1 MIIFSF
7 KMVSFIMKLIWLY
20 YSTNFVY
27 FLINILR
34 FLSKIFKKNWLK
46 FVCNQKNIM
55 KYPNFPL
62 WIVKVNKIDLL
73 YQTNTKFHSQ
83 AICAI
88 NFGPRLKLYMADSS
102 CVLYQKDRTRE
113 CICFWFH
120 AGPRKYSYFSKNKLV
135 SGQHFCSGTFQRKL
149 NSMPN
154 LSDK

>member
-1 MIIFSF
+1 MIIVSF

-34 FLSKIFKKNWLK
+34 FLSKIFKKKIGWNS
-46 FVCNQKNIM
+46 FVTKKTLWSI
-55 KYPNFPL
+55 NF
-62 WIVKVNKIDLL
+62 VKVNKIDLL

-88 NFGPRLKLYMADSS
+88 NFGPRLKSYMADSS